1 MYKWLALYVALL
13 SGAVAVGMSEPGQ
26 ANTTKAALPSLT
38 HTGKIADRLPIEATA
53 PAVRTVRVVYPSHLA
68 SAK

>member
-1 MYKWLALYVALL
+1 MNKWLALYVALL

-26 ANTTKAALPSLT
+26 ANTAKAAMPSLA
-38 HTGKIADRLPIEATA
+38 HTSKIADRLPIEGKAQ
-53 PAVRTVRVVYPSHLA
+53 PARTVRVVYPSHLA